1 MDIYMLYY
9 NSILLFLL
17 KLFQL
22 FWLEKKLYV
31 LYPFDILPLQVFLF
45 FQHFFTFQ
53 HYKMHQ
59 VHLVCFPESVSANF
73 KNMILNIHD
82 LYLN

>member
-9 NSILLFLL
+9 NSVLLFLL

-45 FQHFFTFQ
+45 F
-53 HYKMHQ
+53 
-59 VHLVCFPESVSANF
+59 
-73 KNMILNIHD
+73 
-82 LYLN
+82 